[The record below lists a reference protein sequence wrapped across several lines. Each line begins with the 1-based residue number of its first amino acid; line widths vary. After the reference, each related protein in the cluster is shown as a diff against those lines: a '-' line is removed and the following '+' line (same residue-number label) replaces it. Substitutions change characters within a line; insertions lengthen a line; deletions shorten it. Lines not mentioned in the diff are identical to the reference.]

1 MDAWNKAINGC
12 GYGEK
17 RKMTNKTNNFF
28 KKETLKE
35 VLTWYKPMAWPER
48 NIREETM
55 THFGCRVKVSE
66 TDGSTEKVYFP
77 SYDQSGKL
85 VGFKVKDITKAG
97 EKEEYY
103 TIGKVIKKNQLFGQK
118 QARPNAK
125 YLTITEGESCC
136 MSAWQSIMDYFKK
149 RFPDNYNENISPAV
163 VTFSAGTVQAVN
175 HISHNEKFLSKFQE
189 FRLAF
194 DNDYVTELEK
204 LTSNNHI
211 VRGSEA
217 IEDVGCYL
225 LSNESSQGKRE
236 VFVVKIEDPY
246 GDCSDYVQDNN
257 GIKLAENI
265 VEKKK
270 LDVFSAGKIITVEDM
285 TVEEL
290 LKPKEK
296 GILIDTFPLL
306 MDKVW
311 GLRKGELWVLTA
323 MSGTGKCEAK
333 GTPIIMH
340 DGSIKNIEDVKKG
353 DKVLGIDGSP
363 RNVFYT
369 HSGFDKMYKV
379 KQKSGEDYTVNSR
392 HILSLYPTINNKKR
406 GWKKGVPINIS
417 IPDYLK
423 IPKRTREFLKGWC
436 PGEMSF
442 KNSVPV
448 FEPWAVG
455 NWLADGG
462 LDKGS
467 VSVSINDTEIIDE
480 WNNISHRN
488 NFGFSIYHYSKRDN
502 LSRTLNI
509 NGLSYKL
516 KEIGI
521 YSNKRVPQQ
530 YKFASIN
537 DRRELLSGLLD
548 GDGYLTNNCYEIY
561 FKSIDLCNDIAFVAR
576 SLGFKVTVTE
586 KFSKCQSFDGAI
598 YHKMFISGDIE
609 ELKLRLKRKQGE
621 KRKQIKNHLLTG
633 ITVEEE
639 GVNEFFGFCIDGDH
653 LYLHKDFTVTHNTV
667 TFSEIAYKTAEASNE
682 KVALVF
688 LEENANETLMRM
700 IARRLQVNYYRFIFD
715 PLKYCTKEQF
725 QEAYEWVKD
734 KFVFLNVF
742 GSMSVNDIMNHFK
755 SLFYVSGCSYIF
767 FDHITVLAAD
777 PSVNDERRMLDDFM
791 TKLATWVAQTPVCV
805 LTISHLSRL
814 AQQEMGKISEL
825 KEAKWINCRK
835 EHLRGS
841 ASLEQMAWVVLGLDM
856 LLQPNRERSDV
867 RLTVLKNRP
876 IGFLGTTDQ
885 FHLNQDTG
893 LIELTNCNLGY

>member
-1 MDAWNKAINGC
+1 MNAWNKAINGH

-17 RKMTNKTNNFF
+17 RKMTSKQNNFF

-55 THFGCRVKVSE
+55 AHFGCRVKVSE

-97 EKEEYY
+97 EKDEYY

-118 QARPNAK
+118 QARTNAK

-323 MSGTGKCEAK
+323 MSGTGK
-333 GTPIIMH
+333 
-340 DGSIKNIEDVKKG
+340 
-353 DKVLGIDGSP
+353 
-363 RNVFYT
+363 
-369 HSGFDKMYKV
+369 
-379 KQKSGEDYTVNSR
+379 
-392 HILSLYPTINNKKR
+392 
-406 GWKKGVPINIS
+406 
-417 IPDYLK
+417 
-423 IPKRTREFLKGWC
+423 
-436 PGEMSF
+436 
-442 KNSVPV
+442 
-448 FEPWAVG
+448 
-455 NWLADGG
+455 
-462 LDKGS
+462 
-467 VSVSINDTEIIDE
+467 
-480 WNNISHRN
+480 
-488 NFGFSIYHYSKRDN
+488 
-502 LSRTLNI
+502 
-509 NGLSYKL
+509 
-516 KEIGI
+516 
-521 YSNKRVPQQ
+521 
-530 YKFASIN
+530 
-537 DRRELLSGLLD
+537 
-548 GDGYLTNNCYEIY
+548 
-561 FKSIDLCNDIAFVAR
+561 
-576 SLGFKVTVTE
+576 
-586 KFSKCQSFDGAI
+586 
-598 YHKMFISGDIE
+598 
-609 ELKLRLKRKQGE
+609 
-621 KRKQIKNHLLTG
+621 
-633 ITVEEE
+633 
-639 GVNEFFGFCIDGDH
+639 
-653 LYLHKDFTVTHNTV
+653 TV